1 MVDTF
6 CRNCGAKVDHSIS
19 SICPNCGEDVT
30 KSAAMPVG
38 QAPPVY
44 GSQQRT
50 GMGGV
55 EYGGFWIR
63 FAAAII
69 DSIIISIPAA
79 ILAALLFGVSTGSP
93 GYNIFWIL
101 IGWIYYAYL
110 ESSPDQ
116 ATLGK
121 RALGLVVTDV
131 NGNRLDFT
139 RASIRF
145 VGRLVSGA
153 ILGIGFLLI
162 AFSDRKQGLHDMI
175 AGTLVVYRR

>member
-30 KSAAMPVG
+30 TSAAMPGG

-50 GMGGV
+50 EMGGV
-55 EYGGFWIR
+55 EYGGFWVR
-63 FAAAII
+63 FGAAII
-69 DSIIISIPAA
+69 DSIIIAIPAA
-79 ILAALLFGVSTGSP
+79 VLAIPFGRGWSTA
-93 GYNIFWIL
+93 YYIFWLL

-131 NGNRLDFT
+131 YGNRIDFT

-145 VGRLVSGA
+145 VGRLISGA
-153 ILGIGFLLI
+153 ILYIGFIMI
-162 AFSDRKQGLHDMI
+162 AFTDRKQGLHDMI

>member
-30 KSAAMPVG
+30 KSAAMPAG
-38 QAPPVY
+38 QAPPAY
-44 GSQQRT
+44 GSQSHAE
-50 GMGGV
+50 MGGV

-63 FAAAII
+63 FGAAII
-69 DSIIISIPAA
+69 DSIVIAIPSF
-79 ILAALLFGVSTGSP
+79 ILAAPFGDGF
-93 GYNIFWIL
+93 GGIYYIFWLL

-116 ATLGK
+116 ATFGK

-131 NGNRLDFT
+131 DGNRLDFT
-139 RASIRF
+139 RASIRY
-145 VGRLVSGA
+145 VGRLISGA
-153 ILGIGFLLI
+153 ILYIGFIMI
-162 AFSDRKQGLHDMI
+162 AFTDRKQGLHDMI